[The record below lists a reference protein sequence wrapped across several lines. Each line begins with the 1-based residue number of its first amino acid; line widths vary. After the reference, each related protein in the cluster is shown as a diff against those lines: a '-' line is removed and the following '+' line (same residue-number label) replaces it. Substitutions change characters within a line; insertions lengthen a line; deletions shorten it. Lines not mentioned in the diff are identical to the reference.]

1 MSTSL
6 CGHCW
11 KRQWVALGL
20 PLVASFL
27 VRRNHQQRYPRG
39 GGAMS
44 EPHKTEQTESQGLA
58 VASLVLGILAI
69 ITCLV
74 WYIGIVLGVLAII
87 FGAVSVKKR
96 GRKKAIAG
104 IATGSIGVILS
115 LLIVWVVSAAVPS
128 LQKSQRD
135 TARKNDVSAL
145 VTDVLSFQ
153 TENRGQLPSANDLT
167 TSSLAQVTSI
177 AGEGEPTT
185 DKAVLKTGVNCDGV
199 SSTRNYSITILLES
213 GSPYCQGS

>member
-1 MSTSL
+1 MGGSRAAARGGLFGSL
-6 CGHCW
+6 
-11 KRQWVALGL
+11 KLY
-20 PLVASFL
+20 
-27 VRRNHQQRYPRG
+27 NKRYPRG
-39 GGAMS
+39 GGTMS
-44 EPHKTEQTESQGLA
+44 EAHNTEQAEGQGLA
-58 VASLVLGILAI
+58 ITSLVLGILAI

-104 IATGSIGVILS
+104 IVTGSIGVILS
-115 LLIVWVVSAAVPS
+115 LLIIWMVSAALPS

-135 TARKNDVSAL
+135 TARKNDISVL

-153 TENRGQLPSANDLT
+153 TENRGQLPATNNLT
-167 TSSLAQVTSI
+167 TSSLSQVTSL
-177 AGEGEPTT
+177 ASEGEPTT
-185 DKAVLKTGVNCDGV
+185 DKAVFKTGVNCDGV
-199 SSTRNYSITILLES
+199 SSARNYSITIILEN

>member
-1 MSTSL
+1 
-6 CGHCW
+6 
-11 KRQWVALGL
+11 
-20 PLVASFL
+20 
-27 VRRNHQQRYPRG
+27 
-39 GGAMS
+39 
-44 EPHKTEQTESQGLA
+44 
-58 VASLVLGILAI
+58 
-69 ITCLV
+69 
-74 WYIGIVLGVLAII
+74 
-87 FGAVSVKKR
+87 
-96 GRKKAIAG
+96 
-104 IATGSIGVILS
+104 
-115 LLIVWVVSAAVPS
+115 VVSAALPS